1 MSQPNQGSRIGV
13 VLLSV
18 AIGCFVVATSLAVV
32 NHEKVSLVPVAMGA
46 VAVAQLVRM
55 RRKTRGGRTSD

>member
-1 MSQPNQGSRIGV
+1 MREPNRGSRIGV
-13 VLLSV
+13 ALLSV
-18 AIGCFVVATSLAVV
+18 AIGCFAVATVLAVV

-55 RRKTRGGRTSD
+55 RRKARAGRTSD